1 MSVAEREVRGGS
13 LMFVQLVV
21 RFLNCAA
28 VPAWRAGGG
37 ALALAQHT
45 ALTRERAEGGA
56 PMGGVQS
63 GVESWVEH
71 LVAVCDVA
79 TRGLNLL
86 VLPVRCVL

>member
-1 MSVAEREVRGGS
+1 
-13 LMFVQLVV
+13 MFVQLVV

-63 GVESWVEH
+63 GVEH